1 MGIAAQRQTKT
12 VRVACLGG
20 CRQPPV
26 ICLHHLATRIPSF
39 LPPCRKFL
47 MKRAA
52 RAFVPLVL
60 AALSC
65 APAVAAAAAPSLA
78 GAGDTGF
85 GEVLHQQL
93 LLRGGPLGKVATA
106 WPKSTAGLQRTRRP
120 PATSAP
126 AARPPGG
133 REVLVASVAGFGLV
147 GATSLGLTS
156 SAALHVESSRPVASA
171 DPPCASARAS
181 LGQPPASASLGPSE
195 AVLWPAGHTQPCFV
209 SHTGGA
215 ARRRGTGGGAGRG
228 RARGPALGSR
238 ERGLRR
244 RACRRALGRRVGAP
258 QLGARRIGCN
268 PM

>member
-1 MGIAAQRQTKT
+1 
-12 VRVACLGG
+12 
-20 CRQPPV
+20 
-26 ICLHHLATRIPSF
+26 
-39 LPPCRKFL
+39 

-52 RAFVPLVL
+52 RAVPLVL

-181 LGQPPASASLGPSE
+181 LGQPPASASLGLSE
-195 AVLWPAGHTQPCFV
+195 AVLWPAGRTRLVVF
-209 SHTGGA
+209 SHRGRCSA
-215 ARRRGTGGGAGRG
+215 ARDWGRRWP
-228 RARGPALGSR
+228 RARAWASAGVA
-238 ERGLRR
+238 
-244 RACRRALGRRVGAP
+244 
-258 QLGARRIGCN
+258 
-268 PM
+268 